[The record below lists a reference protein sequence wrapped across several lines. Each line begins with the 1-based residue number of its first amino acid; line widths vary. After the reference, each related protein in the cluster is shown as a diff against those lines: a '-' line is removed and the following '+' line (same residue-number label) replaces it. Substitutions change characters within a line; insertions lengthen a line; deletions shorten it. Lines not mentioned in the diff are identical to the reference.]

1 MAEENR
7 ETGGQASVA
16 QTTESRP
23 YELKQVQVR
32 LRLSEA
38 GSIYSSKEITSH
50 VRAAEVMADVLAQ
63 MDREYVCVVNLDIKN
78 RPINFN
84 IVSIGDIETAIAPP

>member
-7 ETGGQASVA
+7 DTGGQASVA
-16 QTTESRP
+16 QATESRP

-38 GSIYSSKEITSH
+38 GSIYSSKEITND
-50 VRAAEVMADVLAQ
+50 VRAAEVI
-63 MDREYVCVVNLDIKN
+63 DRKSVV
-78 RPINFN
+78 
-84 IVSIGDIETAIAPP
+84 